1 MQHGPRGAH
10 CLISKSTARGSAR
23 QGGAPG
29 ADQEWTRSTRD
40 TGRSAGNGQWA
51 PQSRRERAARLR
63 LGRQRGRLWTLE
75 RPSGTVYSS
84 VWYPRTRRNVI
95 LYGLVTDWGLA
106 LVWPWCSLR
115 IALHCP
121 LTEPSTAPRANSAR
135 LAGVSTPGSP
145 SVRSRGLDAQTSSTR
160 GRTCGGTSALA
171 CAKR

>member
-51 PQSRRERAARLR
+51 PQTLVSAPRVSVW
-63 LGRQRGRLWTLE
+63 GRQRGRLWTLE

-95 LYGLVTDWGLA
+95 FYGLVTDWGLA
-106 LVWPWCSLR
+106 LVWPWCV
-115 IALHCP
+115 ALHCP